1 MPSPRHESK
10 QIPATAWCSV
20 ESGNIHQVAQQEHCG
35 EAIVLGRRTE
45 SRRLAQVRAE
55 GNNSDEQRG
64 DVLDIEEIL
73 YLAYQGERERT
84 EEQYCT
90 TSTPPITSTTTVLLI
105 IRVYCDRPFVL
116 G

>member
-73 YLAYQGERERT
+73 YLAYHGGERANGG
-84 EEQYCT
+84 
-90 TSTPPITSTTTVLLI
+90 TVLHH
-105 IRVYCDRPFVL
+105 VYTTHHIHHYCSTYYTRAL
-116 G
+116 